1 MAATVRFDVRL
12 ILSPPEKG
20 PGPTGPGL
28 SVGVSGEEEAVGM
41 LRSERM
47 LGKSDGLR
55 ELPAVPTGS
64 AATVL
69 METKRA
75 AEATKIPRILID

>member
-12 ILSPPEKG
+12 ILLSLEKG
-20 PGPTGPGL
+20 PGPTGPGS
-28 SVGVSGEEEAVGM
+28 SVGVSAEEEAVGI
-41 LRSERM
+41 LKSERM
-47 LGKSDGLR
+47 LGKSEGLR

-75 AEATKIPRILID
+75 AEATKNPRMLID